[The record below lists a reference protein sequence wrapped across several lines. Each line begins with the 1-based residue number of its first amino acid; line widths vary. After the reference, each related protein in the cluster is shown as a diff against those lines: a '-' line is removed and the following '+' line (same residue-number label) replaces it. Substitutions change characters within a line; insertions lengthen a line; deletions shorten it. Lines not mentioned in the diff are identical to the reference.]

1 MNWILIGH
9 NQYYVY
15 ICVSLKITAPMF
27 TFGQYLGFIA
37 FLTVITIGFWLMMF
51 LIGFVQYWIV
61 GAMKELY
68 KERKAKN
75 DHKDRDSDL

>member
-1 MNWILIGH
+1 
-9 NQYYVY
+9 
-15 ICVSLKITAPMF
+15 MF
-27 TFGQYLGFIA
+27 TFGQYLGFIL

-68 KERKAKN
+68 KERKAQKEHLN
-75 DHKDRDSDL
+75 RDSGL